1 MNSKLI
7 SIIIPTSN
15 RAHLIIET
23 LVSIQKQTYVNWECL
38 IIDDGSTDNTI
49 SVLSN
54 FLKYDNRFTYLRRP
68 KNRLKGPSS
77 CRNYGFELSKGSF
90 VQFFD
95 SDDIM
100 HHNHLEEKIIA
111 IKATDFVVCKIQEF
125 QGDFD
130 FDLFKTDNV
139 PDILKFD
146 DLFEAFVCG
155 NFPMMM
161 VAPMWRAEVLKR
173 HLPFNENLHI
183 LEDHELYARI
193 LFEFKT
199 YAIVNKTLIYYR
211 QSQTSSMNQ
220 FYVNLQSGIDSYL
233 LAKKSVLKLSQS
245 KNIKLAILKMV
256 LGIMRMGL
264 AQKNYRNAEK
274 CFTFIKTEKLAY
286 TYSLQIKTF
295 RIKAFYRLF
304 KIIGRGD
311 TKFKFL
317 LKV

>member
-1 MNSKLI
+1 MKEII
-7 SIIIPTSN
+7 SIIIPTFN
-15 RAHLIIET
+15 RAHLILDT
-23 LVSIQKQTYVNWECL
+23 LVSIQRQTYPYWECI
-38 IIDDGSTDNTI
+38 IIDDGSVDDSKSLI
-49 SVLSN
+49 LG
-54 FLKYDNRFTYLRRP
+54 FLKDDRRFTYLQRPENRP
-68 KNRLKGPSS
+68 KGASS

-100 HHNHLEEKIIA
+100 HPNHLEEKIIA
-111 IKATDFVVCKIQEF
+111 IKAADFVVCKLQEF
-125 QGDFD
+125 QGNFD
-130 FDLFKTDNV
+130 YDLFKTDNV

-161 VAPMWRAEVLKR
+161 VAPMWQSVVLKR
-173 HLPFNENLHI
+173 HLPFNENLHV
-183 LEDHELYARI
+183 LEDHELYSRI

-220 FYVNLQSGIDSYL
+220 FYSNLQTGIDSYL
-233 LAKKSVLKLSQS
+233 LAKKTVLKLSQS

-264 AQKNYRNAEK
+264 AQKNYHNAEK
-274 CFTFIKTEKLAY
+274 CFAFIKTEKLAY
-286 TYSLQIKTF
+286 NYSLQRKTF
-295 RIKAFYRLF
+295 RVQAFYLLF
-304 KIIGRGD
+304 KIIGRGN